1 MVAKEGR
8 WIVRAVFVLTG
19 LVVLVSINAYAGTFF
34 DDFEKEND
42 FWVVEMGEWTI
53 EEGVYHQTDT
63 TSNGAR
69 GLSSHVEG
77 SENWGNNF
85 TIETRVVIFGPG
97 IETHLEAGIMYKWQN
112 KDNQYHVVLDQND
125 AIVRIN
131 KCVNGTWL
139 QNQNIIMVFDLGE
152 WHDIKVAVE
161 DNKHEIFVDGE
172 KIQEYEREVDDK
184 NGFIGLKTLG
194 CEASFDDF
202 RVTGPN
208 VPDSGV
214 GLPVEHA
221 GKLAAAWGGIKA
233 YSKL

>member
-1 MVAKEGR
+1 MSRKEHG
-8 WIVRAVFVLTG
+8 IVRTVFVLTG

-34 DDFEKEND
+34 DDFEQEND
-42 FWVVEMGEWTI
+42 FWVVELGEWTI

-77 SENWGNNF
+77 SENWGNDF
-85 TIETRVVIFGPG
+85 TIETRVAIFRPG

-112 KDNQYHVVLDQND
+112 KENQYHVVLDQDN

-139 QNQNIIMVFDLGE
+139 QNQNISMVFDLGE

-161 DNKHEIFVDGE
+161 DNRHEIFVDGE

-214 GLPVEHA
+214 GLPVEPA
-221 GKLAAAWGGIKA
+221 GKLAAAWGRIKA
-233 YSKL
+233 YNKL